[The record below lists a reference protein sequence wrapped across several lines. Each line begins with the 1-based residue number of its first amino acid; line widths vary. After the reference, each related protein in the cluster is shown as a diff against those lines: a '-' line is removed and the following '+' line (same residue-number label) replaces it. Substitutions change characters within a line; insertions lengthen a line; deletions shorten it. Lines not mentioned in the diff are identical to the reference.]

1 MSDISAKRAEEV
13 AAFFESAA
21 TTVSENPDAIEKG
34 LYFMCVETAAMLRAL
49 GTERDALRAEIKKL
63 RAALNECADDLEEE
77 INGKYRGSQNIYI
90 HEMHRFDRDMA
101 PVTNARKLLQGEKE

>member
-1 MSDISAKRAEEV
+1 MSDIVKWLRIAPPDESRHVREARGALWIKLKE
-13 AAFFESAA
+13 AADE
-21 TTVSENPDAIEKG
+21 IE
-34 LYFMCVETAAMLRAL
+34 
-49 GTERDALRAEIKKL
+49 KL
-63 RAALNECADDLEEE
+63 RAALKECADDLEEE

>member
-1 MSDISAKRAEEV
+1 MSDIADKIY
-13 AAFFESAA
+13 AA
-21 TTVSENPDAIEKG
+21 TGLTVNA
-34 LYFMCVETAAMLRAL
+34 ETAAAI
-49 GTERDALRAEIKKL
+49 ERLIQAENKKL
-63 RAALNECADDLEEE
+63 RAALKECADDLEEE

>member
-1 MSDISAKRAEEV
+1 MSEV
-13 AAFFESAA
+13 RQELALWQAYC
-21 TTVSENPDAIEKG
+21 EKK
-34 LYFMCVETAAMLRAL
+34 MAL
-49 GTERDALRAEIKKL
+49 EGAQDEIKKL
-63 RAALNECADDLEEE
+63 RAALKECADDLEEE

>member
-1 MSDISAKRAEEV
+1 MSDIVDRLRDDQPGERQCVREARMDLGGLLME
-13 AAFFESAA
+13 AADE
-21 TTVSENPDAIEKG
+21 IE
-34 LYFMCVETAAMLRAL
+34 
-49 GTERDALRAEIKKL
+49 KL
-63 RAALNECADDLEEE
+63 RAALKECADDLEEE